1 MELECNI
8 DCGRRKQETRTTFL
22 NATPYGLEHRSDTYE
37 QTRDRMQTLTPPTTA
52 HRRRNATGEGGGHTK
67 RHNFRN
73 RTLMV
78 LRVHQSF
85 YSSMCEAIDR
95 LHARINDIKSNLRRD
110 RII

>member
-1 MELECNI
+1 MELRCNI
-8 DCGRRKQETRTTFL
+8 DCGGRKQETRTTFL
-22 NATPYGLEHRSDTYE
+22 NATPNGRDHHGDTYE
-37 QTRDRMQTLTPPTTA
+37 QTSDRMQTLPPPTSA

-67 RHNFRN
+67 RHNFWN

-78 LRVHQSF
+78 LRVRQSF
-85 YSSMCEAIDR
+85 YFSMCEAIDR